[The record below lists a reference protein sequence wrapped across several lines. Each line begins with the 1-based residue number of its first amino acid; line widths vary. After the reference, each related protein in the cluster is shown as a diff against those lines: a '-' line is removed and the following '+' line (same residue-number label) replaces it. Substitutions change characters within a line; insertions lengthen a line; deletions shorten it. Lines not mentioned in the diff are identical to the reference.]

1 LKDET
6 KKDINL
12 KKLSKLK
19 KKRGSNP
26 TKKKTLK
33 EDEIVK

>member
-19 KKRGSNP
+19 KKNEDQIQQE
-26 TKKKTLK
+26 KKNIKGG
-33 EDEIVK
+33 